1 MQTLGF
7 LLGRLF
13 EPPLRLFGHIMFR
26 LMGHSRQSI
35 GSLTF
40 WGPREFLDSC
50 TASIHRLQELD
61 AELYARL
68 TMRQTLEFYYD
79 PKHLIQANYAWIF
92 SIDDS
97 YTAWHS
103 DGIIARLVY
112 SSQLAAL
119 MPRRAIPKA
128 TRRALYSD
136 VMTTTRLWLESRYF
150 PESLIS
156 CFQEE
161 AV

>member
-13 EPPLRLFGHIMFR
+13 EPPFRFSAHILFR
-26 LMGHSRQSI
+26 LMGHSSNSV

-40 WGPREFLDSC
+40 WGPHEFLDSC

-61 AELYARL
+61 AELYVRL
-68 TMRQTLEFYYD
+68 TTRQRLEFYYD
-79 PKHLIQANYAWIF
+79 PKRLIQANYAWIF

-97 YTAWHS
+97 HTAWRS
-103 DGIIARLVY
+103 EGIIARLVY
-112 SSQLAAL
+112 SSELAAV

-128 TRRALYSD
+128 TRQVLYSD
-136 VMTTTRLWLESRYF
+136 VLTTTRLWLERQHF
-150 PESLIS
+150 PMPLIM
-156 CFQEE
+156 CYQEE
-161 AV
+161 TV